1 MFATAQPETAYATAE
16 KQYGLGNQQPS
27 RFHVLLST
35 GMMMRK
41 VQRLAE
47 RRRAKR
53 PEMRGL
59 YVPAARPLALR
70 FAEKVKPHKS
80 GCHHWTGSIMP
91 NGYGQIHSN
100 GRTAYAH
107 RVAWELANG
116 PIPAGAFVLH
126 NCDNRRCVNPAHMRL
141 GSFQDNMDDMTG
153 RLRHAH
159 GARNAHAK
167 LTVKEVKAIRAMRG
181 TQESV
186 GAKFGVTGSLVSMIR
201 TRRIWKYV

>member
-1 MFATAQPETAYATAE
+1 MTYATAE
-16 KQYGLGNQQPS
+16 KFDGLGNQQPS
-27 RFHVLLST
+27 RFHVPVSM

-59 YVPAARPLALR
+59 FVTRGRPLALR
-70 FAEKVKPHKS
+70 FAEKVQPHKS

-116 PIPAGAFVLH
+116 PVPDGAFVLH
-126 NCDNRRCVNPAHMRL
+126 TCDNRRCVNLAHLWL
-141 GSFQDNMDDMTG
+141 GTYLDNINDMNAK
-153 RLRHAH
+153 LRHAH
-159 GARNAHAK
+159 GAKNGHAK
-167 LTVKEVKAIRAMRG
+167 LTAAEVRLIRFMGG
-181 TQESV
+181 THREI
-186 GAKFGVTGSLVSMIR
+186 ATHFGVTQPLVSMIR
-201 TRRIWKYV
+201 AGRIWKHV

>member
-1 MFATAQPETAYATAE
+1 MTYATAE
-16 KQYGLGNQQPS
+16 KRDGLGNQQPS
-27 RFHVLLST
+27 RFHVSVST

-53 PEMRGL
+53 PETRGL

-80 GCHHWTGSIMP
+80 GCHHWIGAIMP
-91 NGYGQIHSN
+91 NGYGQIHAN

-116 PIPAGAFVLH
+116 PVPDGAFVLH
-126 NCDNRRCVNPAHMRL
+126 SCDNRRCVNLGHLRL
-141 GSFQDNMDDMTG
+141 GSFQDNMDDMTD

-159 GARNAHAK
+159 GARNGHAK
-167 LTVKEVKAIRAMRG
+167 LTAAEVRAIRAASGVHSEIAER
-181 TQESV
+181 
-186 GAKFGVTGSLVSMIR
+186 FGVTQPLVSMIR